1 MYVKKS
7 YSHQEMNELDNYLIK
22 NKINLLQKIENKDK
36 GIIHLYEKAFEE
48 FLKIK
53 ILKKSFYL
61 YFDKL
66 KKNILLQTDI
76 GEKNLYKNRDEIT
89 DFFKFLSTKYIKS
102 REQKNI
108 IKTLLIKKYK
118 KKIYL

>member
-53 ILKKSFYL
+53 ILKKSFL
-61 YFDKL
+61 YF
-66 KKNILLQTDI
+66 
-76 GEKNLYKNRDEIT
+76 
-89 DFFKFLSTKYIKS
+89 
-102 REQKNI
+102 
-108 IKTLLIKKYK
+108 
-118 KKIYL
+118 